1 METSLVETLLSET
14 SLVENSLYWRAFLA
28 CWHSRIMPQFLKVVY
43 IQYTYGKGPF
53 GNFGERHY
61 SSQLVSLHSFL
72 GLAQRYYTQN
82 VNWGTICTVPAQTA
96 EITKCYV
103 IIVVFFK

>member
-1 METSLVETLLSET
+1 M
-14 SLVENSLYWRAFLA
+14 LA
-28 CWHSRIMPQFLKVVY
+28 LKNNAAVFESC

-72 GLAQRYYTQN
+72 GLGQRYYTQDA
-82 VNWGTICTVPAQTA
+82 NWGTICDEQRGERQQLLGPA
-96 EITKCYV
+96 KLP
-103 IIVVFFK
+103 